1 MQLVLFTR
9 HYPYSSGEEFLE
21 EEIRTAE
28 AVFDR
33 ITIVT
38 TQREPLSPGRYIP
51 KNTEVVPVRKGM
63 SGLQRGMYS
72 ILCLTRFR
80 FWKELLH
87 AVRTTNYS
95 VATIFQQL
103 LIVEN
108 AMAFIRRYRR
118 SWLKNDPETVYY
130 SYWLGTEFAF
140 EGSDWKGLKISRA
153 HGGDCFYS
161 RGYHPY
167 RKEALRNLDFIFPIS
182 EAGRRDLLEH
192 YRDVVPGLEQ
202 KVVTSHM
209 GIRIPEEE
217 NPICQSE
224 EKTIV
229 TCSNMKPL
237 KRLDLM
243 IDALSTIQDI
253 KINWIHFG
261 DGPLR
266 EKTMA
271 YAREKLGN
279 MGNIRFDFR
288 GYTPNP
294 EIMDF
299 YRTTPVDLF
308 VNCSDVEGIPVSV
321 MEAMARGIPAVGRKV
336 GGMDELMDSDCG
348 ILLPECIEGR
358 DLAAAI
364 SQILQMPQEEY
375 RRMRCSAR
383 KKIYSEFDAIKNYR
397 ILFETVKGC
406 FRK

>member
-1 MQLVLFTR
+1 MRLVLFTR
-9 HYPYSSGEEFLE
+9 HYPYGSGEEFLE
-21 EEIRTAE
+21 AEIQTAE
-28 AVFDR
+28 AFFDW

-38 TQREPLSPGRYIP
+38 TQKEPLFPERCIP
-51 KNTEVVPVRKGM
+51 ANAEVVPVRKGM
-63 SGLQRGMYS
+63 RGFQRGMYG
-72 ILCLTRFR
+72 ILCLMKLR

-103 LIVEN
+103 LIEEN
-108 AMAFIRRYRR
+108 AMMFIRHHRKEWIETD
-118 SWLKNDPETVYY
+118 SETVYY
-130 SYWLGTEFAF
+130 SYWLGAEFAF
-140 EGSDWKGLKISRA
+140 ENACLNGMKISRA
-153 HGGDCFYS
+153 HGGDCFYA

-182 EAGRRDLLEH
+182 EAGRRDLLE
-192 YRDVVPGLEQ
+192 YYQDVVPGLEQ
-202 KVVTSHM
+202 KIITSHM

-217 NPICQSE
+217 NPVCQGE

-229 TCSNMKPL
+229 TCSNMIPL

-253 KINWIHFG
+253 KIHWIHFG

-266 EKTMA
+266 EKTMD

-279 MGNIRFDFR
+279 MGNICFDFR
-288 GYTPNP
+288 GYTPNQ

-321 MEAMARGIPAVGRKV
+321 MEAMAWGIPAIGRKV
-336 GGMDELMDSDCG
+336 GGVDELIDSDCG
-348 ILLPECIEGR
+348 ILLPEQIEGR
-358 DLAAAI
+358 ELADAI
-364 SQILQMPQEEY
+364 SQILKMPQEEY
-375 RRMRCSAR
+375 RGMRRSAR
-383 KKIYSEFDAIKNYR
+383 GKICNEFDAIKNYR
-397 ILFETVKGC
+397 IMFETVKGC
-406 FRK
+406 FHE